1 MIQDIN
7 IIIPLDT
14 ILNQDRCA
22 QLDSLLDAA
31 CLREGRHR
39 LKRTSVCCASIQ
51 CLLLPLSVS
60 PSHPPSL
67 PLPDPRH
74 ALVIYWSDTAML
86 CYLTFL
92 HTCARTHTH
101 AHTQTYTGARTLVE

>member
-51 CLLLPLSVS
+51 CLLLPSLSL
-60 PSHPPSL
+60 PPTRPPSL
-67 PLPDPRH
+67 
-74 ALVIYWSDTAML
+74 S
-86 CYLTFL
+86 
-92 HTCARTHTH
+92 
-101 AHTQTYTGARTLVE
+101 RTLAMPW